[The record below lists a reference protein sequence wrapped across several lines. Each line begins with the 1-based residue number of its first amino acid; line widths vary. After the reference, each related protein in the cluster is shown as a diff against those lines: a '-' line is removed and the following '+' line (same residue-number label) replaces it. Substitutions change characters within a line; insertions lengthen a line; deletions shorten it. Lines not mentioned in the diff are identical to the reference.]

1 MLHGA
6 GGGGWEWNLWRGVF
20 EAAGHAVVTPDLQ
33 PAPDGLAAATLDDYA
48 RQATAAL
55 RGCDGAAIVV
65 GASLGGLLAQML
77 ATTQPLRAL
86 VLVNPLPPLPEASM
100 LPPADLP
107 ADAIVPWHSRAR
119 FASTCRAMPD
129 ADDIA
134 RLYAFR
140 RWRDESTAVLARAH
154 AGVELPLPGCPT
166 LLIASELDE
175 DVPPAVTAAL
185 AARQSAELICVPGGH
200 LAPLLGG
207 RAAEAARTALGW
219 VQKCCEFTTD

>member
-33 PAPDGLAAATLDDYA
+33 PAPEGLAATTLDDYA
-48 RQATAAL
+48 QQATAAL
-55 RGCDGAAIVV
+55 HGCGGPAIVV

-86 VLVNPLPPLPEASM
+86 VLVNPLPPLPEAAM

-129 ADDIA
+129 SDGLS

-140 RWRDESTAVLARAH
+140 RWRDESTAVLSRARAGI
-154 AGVELPLPGCPT
+154 ALPVPGCPS
-166 LLIASELDE
+166 LLIASELDQ
-175 DVPPAVTAAL
+175 DVPASVTVAL
-185 AARQSAELICVPGGH
+185 AARLSARLLCVPGGH
-200 LAPLLGG
+200 LAPLLES
-207 RAAEAARTALGW
+207 RAVEAATAALGW
-219 VQKCCEFTTD
+219 LQEVL